1 MFSLESPLRTL
12 NAGRAGCGVAAI
24 HTPQSKIRDRLCRL
38 AVLPIALLAGGCLV
52 AHPSG
57 PCGPACP
64 VITDAA
70 HIIEYPTDRLKI
82 LKRVAARPE
91 LSTHEQ
97 IYLVNAV
104 MAVGFSS
111 DKAVALVTLIE
122 NPCCTAETRQHIR
135 KSLKTVRM
143 LGRDQRRVI
152 DALAKAEA
160 SSEPSTAD
168 TPTRQESR

>member
-1 MFSLESPLRTL
+1 MRALGAVAKGALVY
-12 NAGRAGCGVAAI
+12 AGR
-24 HTPQSKIRDRLCRL
+24 SWFRS
-38 AVLPIALLAGGCLV
+38 PISLVLAGALALVGGCWTP
-52 AHPSG
+52 HPSG
-57 PCGPACP
+57 PHGPVCP
-64 VITDAA
+64 VIEDVS
-70 HIIEYPTDRLKI
+70 HIVEYPTDRLRI

-135 KSLKTVRM
+135 KSLKLARM
-143 LGRDQRRVI
+143 LGRDERQVI
-152 DALAKAEA
+152 DALEKVEKPA
-160 SSEPSTAD
+160 
-168 TPTRQESR
+168 TP